1 MSQDVKKTNEV
12 DGKVH
17 VKTRHNSVSHLDR
30 DPNDPRRNVPA
41 TPNLSNLNEEDP
53 EQKPQP
59 QNPVE

>member
-17 VKTRHNSVSHLDR
+17 VTNRPNSVLHLDR

-53 EQKPQP
+53 EKEPKP